1 MEKLDGLDLDLDSII
16 EENSKREIL
25 EDIFQSSRKK
35 I

>member
-1 MEKLDGLDLDLDSII
+1 MEKLDGLDLDSII
-16 EENSKREIL
+16 KENSKREIL

>member
-1 MEKLDGLDLDLDSII
+1 MEKLDGLNLDNVI

-25 EDIFQSSRKK
+25 RDIFKFSRKK

>member
-1 MEKLDGLDLDLDSII
+1 MEKLDGLDLDSII
-16 EENSKREIL
+16 EKNSKREIL